1 MTTPNYPNKY
11 PMGHK
16 TCYWDVVAPS
26 GTRIELQFLNFSME
40 SFDKLYIYDGPSS
53 SSSLIEGPHNNG
65 SSKISSGNRLHA
77 KWTSDGSVERS
88 GFNISIRNFYC
99 KCY

>member
-11 PMGHK
+11 PK
-16 TCYWDVVAPS
+16 RTTCQWDIVAPS

-40 SFDKLYIYDGPSS
+40 SYDKLYIYDGPSS
-53 SSSLIEGPHNNG
+53 SSSLIEGPHING